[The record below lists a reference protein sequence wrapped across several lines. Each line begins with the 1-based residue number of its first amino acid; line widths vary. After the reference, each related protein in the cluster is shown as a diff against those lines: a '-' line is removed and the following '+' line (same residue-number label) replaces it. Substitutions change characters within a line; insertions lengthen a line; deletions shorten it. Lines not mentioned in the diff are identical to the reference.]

1 MQRNLKAPLTII
13 AIAIGLSINAQEKKL
28 NDLSDALVEGTSLY
42 VGNDPSST
50 TDSATSNIA
59 LGKTAL
65 KSITT
70 GDKNTAIGDDA
81 LSLNNTGSS
90 NTASGYQT
98 LYNNS
103 SGNDNTASGCMALS
117 QNTSGEMN
125 TATGYQALLN
135 NTLGDKNT
143 AYGTQALFSNTLGHY
158 NTASGMYSLHY
169 NTTGNYNT
177 ASGYEALYNNTSG
190 NYNTALG
197 YGTKLSNS
205 LGTNQTVIGY
215 EAQGQ
220 ADNSVVLG
228 NSEVTKIYMAQD
240 AGATVYARGGNFTG
254 DMTISGNILVS
265 SDARLKANIVSL
277 GATLAKL
284 LLLDGKTYTMKK
296 DGKQKIGVLAQDI
309 EKIFPELV
317 SEDDN
322 KILAVNY
329 QGLIPILINALKEQ
343 NSKLTERSSKLKKV
357 DVKISK
363 LKLLVE
369 KLIAHK

>member
-1 MQRNLKAPLTII
+1 MRGMFSNAKAFNQNLYNWELKDQSVWVGDMFRGATAALNFGFRETPNIAQDSNGVWRLIFFIRLNHLT
-13 AIAIGLSINAQEKKL
+13 
-28 NDLSDALVEGTSLY
+28 DVLVDDRSLY
-42 VGNDPSST
+42 IGNDPSST

-117 QNTSGEMN
+117 QNTSGEFE
-125 TATGYQALLN
+125 YRVLVSQALLRL
-135 NTLGDKNT
+135 TLQDIRIPHM
-143 AYGTQALFSNTLGHY
+143 GTQALFSIYFRVSSIPHLGS
-158 NTASGMYSLHY
+158 NSLHY
-169 NTTGNYNT
+169 NNNTGEIIT
-177 ASGYEALYNNTSG
+177 PQSGYEALQDETSG
-190 NYNTALG
+190 SYNTALG

-254 DMTISGNILVS
+254 DMTIGGNILVS

-309 EKIFPELV
+309 EKMYF
-317 SEDDN
+317 
-322 KILAVNY
+322 
-329 QGLIPILINALKEQ
+329 Q
-343 NSKLTERSSKLKKV
+343 NLS
-357 DVKISK
+357 VKMIT
-363 LKLLVE
+363 
-369 KLIAHK
+369 